1 MEILKNYLTE
11 IDKTNHWDIAM
22 KQANLK
28 IPIDSQLEILM
39 KT

>member
-1 MEILKNYLTE
+1 MEILKNCVTK

-22 KQANLK
+22 KKTNLK
-28 IPIDSQLEILM
+28 IPIDSQLEIFM